1 MCKWVLVA
9 EGPDV
14 FIGLPCSWSPRQ
26 LWATAHCGCSGN
38 QAWGPLQDQYEF
50 ITTELSFSSPPR
62 SLCTVYG
69 VRVSPGSPGWS
80 VTSVP
85 QLQEMLLP
93 LPAKFWVCACATF
106 LFFFLFFFFPFFFPP
121 SSFLLPPL
129 PNAFFWSPWMPW
141 HLLCR
146 WGWPNLPTQ
155 IHLPRITG
163 VGHHTQAFFLKR
175 FIFDCVCACIIWVL
189 VVSEARREC

>member
-1 MCKWVLVA
+1 MSVCGYVQWVLVA

-85 QLQEMLLP
+85 QLQKMLLP
-93 LPAKFWVCACATF
+93 LPAKFWVCATF
-106 LFFFLFFFFPFFFPP
+106 LFFLFLPFLPP
-121 SSFLLPPL
+121 SLLPLL
-129 PNAFFWSPWMPW
+129 PNAFFW
-141 HLLCR
+141 
-146 WGWPNLPTQ
+146 NLECPGTCYVDEADLIYPHRSTYLELQ
-155 IHLPRITG
+155 AWASTPRLS
-163 VGHHTQAFFLKR
+163 FLKDL
-175 FIFDCVCACIIWVL
+175 FLIVCVHA
-189 VVSEARREC
+189 

>member
-93 LPAKFWVCACATF
+93 LPAKFWVCATF

-121 SSFLLPPL
+121 SSFLLFL
-129 PNAFFWSPWMPW
+129 MLFFEALECPGTCYVGEADLIYPHRSTYLELQAWA
-141 HLLCR
+141 
-146 WGWPNLPTQ
+146 T
-155 IHLPRITG
+155 IPRLS
-163 VGHHTQAFFLKR
+163 FLKDL
-175 FIFDCVCACIIWVL
+175 FLIVCVHA
-189 VVSEARREC
+189 